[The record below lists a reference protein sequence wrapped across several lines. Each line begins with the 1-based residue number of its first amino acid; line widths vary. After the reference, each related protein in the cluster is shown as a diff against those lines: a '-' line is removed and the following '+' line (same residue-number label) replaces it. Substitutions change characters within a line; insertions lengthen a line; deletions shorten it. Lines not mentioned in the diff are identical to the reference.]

1 MAKIQIKSE
10 KLISFGGTF
19 PIMEK
24 FDSKTYFREISATTD
39 IKNITCCGF

>member
-1 MAKIQIKSE
+1 MAKIQIKSD
-10 KLISFGGTF
+10 KLIAFGVKF
-19 PIMEK
+19 QIMEK